1 MINYKNIRE
10 KANVPI
16 GQDIFPYIR
25 SHYKGEEYDH
35 AMKVVEEEELKAQQK
50 VALQKGKDYI
60 IF

>member
-1 MINYKNIRE
+1 M
-10 KANVPI
+10 PI

-50 VALQKGKDYI
+50 VALQKGKDYF
-60 IF
+60 IFLML